1 MFHNALC
8 FYEEGFCVRL
18 LESEADFVQAYQLRH
33 RVFCEK
39 LKWVA
44 PSPDAMEI
52 DRYDLWA
59 LAMGVF
65 SPDGQLVGLARIL
78 TGDRM
83 FMLERE
89 FSALLPAGYA
99 LRKGRDTI
107 EITRLTTLMPVEDKR
122 YSSYQITAFLYKGIY
137 QWATANSIR
146 YLYSVVEQR
155 YLKTLNRLGYPWTP
169 IAPVRPL
176 NGGVQSVPLILDMEE
191 FREQNRQ
198 SRPHFLDWMVTVRST
213 LPSPQSRAS
222 ARESKPPVSPSRS
235 AYGTSPSAR

>member
-78 TGDRM
+78 RGDRM

-89 FSALLPAGYA
+89 FSALLPAGYE
-99 LRKGRDTI
+99 LRKGWDTI

-122 YSSYQITAFLYKGIY
+122 YSSYQITAFLYKGMY
-137 QWATANSIR
+137 QWATANGIR
-146 YLYSVVEQR
+146 YLYSVVERR
-155 YLKTLNRLGYPWTP
+155 YLKSLNRLGYPWIP
-169 IAPVRPL
+169 IAPVKRL
-176 NGGVQSVPLILDMEE
+176 DGGVQSVPLMLDADE
-191 FREQNRQ
+191 FHRQ
-198 SRPHFLDWMVTVRST
+198 SREYRPDLLDWLTTVRLNPS
-213 LPSPQSRAS
+213 LPQLQPN
-222 ARESKPPVSPSRS
+222 ARESTPLASPSRS
-235 AYGTSPSAR
+235 AYGTSPSVR

>member
-1 MFHNALC
+1 MVHQSLC

-18 LESEADFVQAYQLRH
+18 LENEADFIQAYQLRH
-33 RVFCEK
+33 RVFCEA

-78 TGDRM
+78 RGDRM

-89 FSALLPAGYA
+89 FSVLLPSDYK
-99 LRKGRDTI
+99 LRKGVDTV
-107 EITRLTTLMPVEDKR
+107 EITRLTTLVSLDNKR
-122 YSSYQITAFLYKGIY
+122 YSSHQIAAFLYKGVY
-137 QWATANSIR
+137 QWATANDIR

-155 YLKTLNRLGYPWTP
+155 YLKMLNRLGYPWMP
-169 IAPVRPL
+169 IAPVKL
-176 NGGVQSVPLILDMEE
+176 LDGGVRSVALMLDADE
-191 FREQNRQ
+191 FHKESRRY
-198 SRPHFLDWMVTVRST
+198 RPHLLDWLATVRLSPP
-213 LPSPQSRAS
+213 LPQSQPNARAS
-222 ARESKPPVSPSRS
+222 MHPIFP
-235 AYGTSPSAR
+235 